1 MESNATKFL
10 EELSAAQDRYKSEHG
25 GIMPHWSFNTIPAHK
40 RPPENRA
47 RDIQRIAAG
56 RLFEDVPAF
65 LGPLEHDY
73 LLFCQ
78 EKIQEYMAHSGQA
91 TGGNFRAATFKD
103 RNAAIVARFLE
114 LQTERPKDK
123 DTILYRK
130 IARERDMTSAAVK
143 KTIQRHRDA
152 KKGQC

>member
-1 MESNATKFL
+1 MKDNATKFL
-10 EELSAAQDRYKSEHG
+10 EELSAAQERYKAEHG
-25 GIMPHWSFNTIPAHK
+25 GIMPHWSFSHIHGHK
-40 RPPENRA
+40 TPPENRA

-56 RLFEDVPAF
+56 RLFEDIPAF
-65 LGPLEHDY
+65 LVPSEHDY

-78 EKIQEYMAHSGQA
+78 EKIQVYMAHIGQA

-114 LQTERPKDK
+114 LQTERPNDDK
-123 DTILYRK
+123 TILYRK
-130 IARERDMTSAAVK
+130 IARERDMKSAAVK